1 MRLAIRAIK
10 IRLFKRQLR
19 NRALK
24 YCLKMVLAG
33 VKI

>member
-19 NRALK
+19 NRAVTR
-24 YCLKMVLAG
+24 CIKMVVAG
-33 VKI
+33 VVV